1 MSVRCVDHLTDVM
14 NKFYENDSSSCS
26 KTLSA
31 DLLRLHRSKCTALL
45 KNAIAPTL
53 HKEVME
59 DIGNAKFSLI
69 TDEST
74 DKSTQKYLTINVKY
88 YSQNHNKI
96 MTQFLSFLYVEA
108 ATADSLYD
116 VVYNYF
122 QDSDLKMHNI
132 LSIGTDGANN
142 MCGNFNSLYSRIRDN
157 QNSNI
162 ILVKCVCHS
171 LHLCA
176 SKAREV
182 FENSIDFLLRETY
195 SWFKH
200 SPLKTA
206 QYKHL
211 YELINLNEGNSKY
224 TKLIQLSGTCWL
236 SRYKAVEKI
245 LSQYLELKALFN
257 IESKH
262 R

>member
-26 KTLSA
+26 KTPSA

-132 LSIGTDGANN
+132 LNIGTDGANN

-224 TKLIQLSGTCWL
+224 TKLIQLSGTRWL
-236 SRYKAVEKI
+236 SRYKAVEKK